1 MMGRKVAGV
10 MAATVAVVL
19 TVVLVGGQVGSGGF
33 LWWGNREPIY
43 IYGDSGFTVQNGVFS
58 GSGTASDPYIIEGW
72 HIDRPNADYGIYID
86 HTTAHFVIRD
96 CVIEGTR
103 QAGIYFNSVRNGRV
117 ENVQIGRSGTA
128 VHLLN
133 ASYNHFEGNVFA
145 ENLYG
150 VVATASSQGNV
161 LTGNSFLRNG
171 QHGVDL
177 QRRNQWYAHGVG
189 NYWSDYV
196 GYDGDHDGV
205 GDIPYFRL
213 YDRYPLM
220 APPVEWT
227 RVAPAG
233 LTYAGNQVA
242 PDGSLVVTS
251 QTPISLSA
259 LDPGTGVAEIRYT
272 LDGGVTWHLYDEPIH
287 LTGEDGPRR
296 LSYYAIDHLGN
307 MEQPKTVCFL
317 LDNHPPMTQIEVGEP
332 KHEDER
338 GLWITSSSRISLHL
352 VQGSTYG
359 WTQTFYR
366 IDDRGWQRYAS
377 PFTVMGSD
385 GPRRISFYS
394 INASGVTEAMQTIV
408 LLKDDAAPHTRGA
421 KASAPTTSVQ
431 VGPTTPA
438 NEEVEE
444 PLSRSD
450 SSDPLSEAQT
460 DLDEA
465 SEDAADVDDEDDED
479 DEDDPEILTDLPVES
494 GPESSVQTPSETP

>member
-1 MMGRKVAGV
+1 MGRKVAGV

-19 TVVLVGGQVGSGGF
+19 SVVLVGGQVGSGGF

-43 IYGDSGFTVQNGVFS
+43 IYGNSGFNVENGVFS

-72 HIDRPNADYGIYID
+72 RIDRPNADYGIYID

-103 QAGIYFNSVRNGRV
+103 QAGIYLNSVRNGHV

-133 ASYNHFEGNVFA
+133 ASYNRFEGNVFA

-150 VVATASSQGNV
+150 IVAMADSQGNV
-161 LTGNSFLRNG
+161 VTGNSFLRNG
-171 QHGVDL
+171 QHGVDA
-177 QRRNQWYAHGVG
+177 QRRNQWCAEGIG

-196 GYDGDHDGV
+196 GYDADQDGV

-213 YDRYPLM
+213 YDRYPLIT
-220 APPVEWT
+220 PPVEWT

-233 LTYAGNQVA
+233 LTYAGNQIA

-251 QTPISLSA
+251 ETPISLSA
-259 LDPGTGVAEIRYT
+259 LDPGTGVDVIRYT
-272 LDGGVTWHLYDEPIH
+272 LDGGMTWRVYDGPIY

-307 MEQPKTVCFL
+307 VERPKTVCFL
-317 LDNHPPMTQIEVGEP
+317 LDNHPPLTRIEVGEP
-332 KHEDER
+332 RFEDER
-338 GLWITSSSRISLHL
+338 GIWITSATRISLHL
-352 VQGSTYG
+352 VQGSTHG

-366 IDDRGWQRYAS
+366 VDDRGWQHYSS

-394 INASGVTEAMQTIV
+394 INASGVTEALQTIL
-408 LLKDDAAPHTRGA
+408 LLKDDLPPHTRGA
-421 KASAPTTSVQ
+421 RTSVPTTTVQ
-431 VGPTTPA
+431 VGPTPPSDTSP
-438 NEEVEE
+438 EEVEE
-444 PLSRSD
+444 EPLDASD
-450 SSDPLSEAQT
+450 ASGPSAETQVDPEGTSDVEEDEEDEEDPL
-460 DLDEA
+460 
-465 SEDAADVDDEDDED
+465 VFN
-479 DEDDPEILTDLPVES
+479 DLPVET
-494 GPESSVQTPSETP
+494 GFETSVQTPSQTP